1 MTRNSIITLS
11 LALATVVQSQ
21 AMETSQDSLYSDV
34 SASTIHMLE
43 PLQPSFLSHTTLAA
57 GWDSNWF
64 VQVCGGASAFIGSPI
79 GCADLFDRTM
89 PVFQVGIG
97 KWFTPAVGGRIAY
110 QGLKFKDS
118 NLQTNG
124 YKFVHADFLYNL
136 THNLDVNEAGL
147 SSWDVIP
154 FVGVGM
160 IHNTDYRAL
169 CECRGFTGDTHPF
182 AFSYG
187 IMGRY
192 RITNRLHLVAELSG
206 MTTFKSFDAIGASNR
221 FGDNMLNL
229 SAGLSL
235 TLGKSGWKRVVDA
248 RPYVVQ
254 NEYLLKHIGSLEE
267 ANARLSRK
275 VQDDERIKAEFQK
288 ILEMEGL
295 LDIYGD
301 LLKDGNKVKPLYPK
315 NDYSGLNSLRARLG
329 SKGWDGNP
337 SQKHLGV
344 AGPDSLNI
352 KSMEK
357 YLLAMQQ
364 GKECIGAPIYFF
376 FHIRTSD
383 FTEPSQLLNIDEI
396 ARIAKTYGLKIN
408 VSGAADSATGTERI
422 NDTLSRQRAEYIKH
436 LFTERGVSASRIHTT
451 YEGGIDEFSPIQV
464 NRNTCV
470 TLSF

>member
-1 MTRNSIITLS
+1 
-11 LALATVVQSQ
+11 
-21 AMETSQDSLYSDV
+21 
-34 SASTIHMLE
+34 
-43 PLQPSFLSHTTLAA
+43 
-57 GWDSNWF
+57 
-64 VQVCGGASAFIGSPI
+64 
-79 GCADLFDRTM
+79 
-89 PVFQVGIG
+89 
-97 KWFTPAVGGRIAY
+97 
-110 QGLKFKDS
+110 
-118 NLQTNG
+118 
-124 YKFVHADFLYNL
+124 
-136 THNLDVNEAGL
+136 
-147 SSWDVIP
+147 
-154 FVGVGM
+154 
-160 IHNTDYRAL
+160 
-169 CECRGFTGDTHPF
+169 
-182 AFSYG
+182 
-187 IMGRY
+187 MGRY
-192 RITNRLHLVAELSG
+192 RISNRLHLVAELSG

-235 TLGKSGWKRVVDA
+235 TIGKSGWKRVVDA
-248 RPYVVQ
+248 RPYMVQ

-301 LLKDGNKVKPLYPK
+301 LLKDGNKTKSLYPK

-344 AGPDSLNI
+344 AGSDSLNA
-352 KSMEK
+352 KAMEK

-396 ARIAKTYGLKIN
+396 ARIAKTYGLKVN